1 MSSILV
7 VSGLTGLDFGLRAE
21 TELAA
26 GCLDTVS
33 AGTWKVR
40 ALAFVVFAPRG
51 ARVRGPDEL

>member
-1 MSSILV
+1 M
-7 VSGLTGLDFGLRAE
+7 
-21 TELAA
+21 ELAA